1 MLWSMKRARTSA
13 LRSGPGDDRA
23 SYLHVHYAKP
33 RCYAARMWQ
42 IAGLAVTAAA
52 LLGLLRRVG

>member
-1 MLWSMKRARTSA
+1 MKRARTSA